1 MAGCQTAPSQP
12 APAELSNSPRPRSIS
27 CPGRSSPSHL
37 RQLPLAPRGPA
48 ASRGTWGFGTV
59 PRRLPSPRESNP
71 SKVREEFLTR
81 LIAGRQIGAGA
92 HLRRQRAG
100 MRRSTREQSIK
111 SYKKCEGIS
120 SGYYYYIYIFFRE
133 ITRSARLSWSPTFL
147 YGVQPCQPQAC
158 RRHESGFAR
167 RSDTD
172 SKIIRLQKKN

>member
-59 PRRLPSPRESNP
+59 PRRLPSLRESNP

-100 MRRSTREQSIK
+100 MRRSTRERSIK

-120 SGYYYYIYIFFRE
+120 SGYYYYIFFF
-133 ITRSARLSWSPTFL
+133 FL
-147 YGVQPCQPQAC
+147 GKSHALPGFLGVQHFCTASSLASLKHAEGMSQ
-158 RRHESGFAR
+158 G
-167 RSDTD
+167 
-172 SKIIRLQKKN
+172 LQGEVILTQK